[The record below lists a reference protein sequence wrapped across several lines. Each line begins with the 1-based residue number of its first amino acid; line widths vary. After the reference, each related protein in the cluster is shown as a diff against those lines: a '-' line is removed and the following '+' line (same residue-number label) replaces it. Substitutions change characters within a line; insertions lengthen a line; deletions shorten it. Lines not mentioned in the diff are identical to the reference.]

1 MKKILLLIFLCANIS
16 FAQMEYT
23 PVDHPVYDFL
33 KRMSLKNMISD
44 YNSGALPISRN
55 KISKYLIEIS
65 NSKTGLTSTDKKIL
79 NDFLVEYSFEIKKSF
94 NDTYSFFSDVKSF
107 SVFRDDKQK
116 YLYSF
121 ADSNATLFW
130 DITGFLSQKGS
141 RADSLGKNS
150 IALGEIGTRIRGTI
164 LGSVG
169 YYLRMSNGQKLN
181 GAQKDID
188 YAIAVNPK
196 LKANTKFQYEG
207 NNFDTY
213 EGYLKYS
220 TPNEWLSLIVGKEA
234 MTYGFGYVDKL
245 FLSTNTVPFSS
256 IRLELAYKS
265 VQYSF
270 MYGSLKGDSLGVD
283 MKSKSLATHR
293 LDVKLSKAIRFGF
306 WESII
311 ISDNYFN
318 FTYLNPLS
326 FLRSADYN
334 AGENLP
340 KNNNNALMGL
350 DCEIHPLKN
359 VSFQSSLLIDDLN
372 FKTLFKYLTGGS
384 SANDNRF
391 AYQLGVMWT
400 DAFSIPNLT
409 ATLEY
414 TKLAPFIYS
423 HRTNKSQYTNWTLP
437 LGHKLPPNSDEIAL
451 KLSTNIYNRL
461 KVDFTLQHQRSANR
475 IIMSGDTLIANYGG
489 NINRGDGDIARENV
503 FLEGDRVDRDIATL
517 GFVWQPIRQFF
528 VDLSYQFIYYNLLYN
543 SIKYKDNYFSGT
555 IRVDF

>member
-1 MKKILLLIFLCANIS
+1 MKKILLFILLCANIS

-33 KRMSLKNMISD
+33 KRMSLKNVISG

-55 KISKYLIEIS
+55 KISKYIIEIS
-65 NSKTGLTSTDKKIL
+65 NHKDALTSTDRKIL
-79 NDFLVEYSFEIKKSF
+79 NDYQVEYSYEIKKSL

-107 SVFRDDKQK
+107 SVLRDDKQK
-116 YLYSF
+116 YLYAF

-130 DITGFLSQKGS
+130 DVTGFLSQKGS
-141 RADSLGKNS
+141 KADSLGNNS
-150 IALGEIGTRIRGTI
+150 ITLGEIGTRIRGTM

-169 YYLRMSNGQKLN
+169 YYLRMSNGQKIR
-181 GAQKDID
+181 GAQKDVD
-188 YAIAVNPK
+188 FAIALNPK
-196 LKANTKFQYEG
+196 LKANTKFRYEG

-220 TPNEWLSLIVGKEA
+220 TPNEWFSLIAGKEA

-283 MKSKSLATHR
+283 MQSKSIATHR
-293 LDVKLSKAIRFGF
+293 LDVDISKAFRFGF
-306 WESII
+306 WETII
-311 ISDNYFN
+311 ISDSYFN

-334 AGENLP
+334 AGENHP
-340 KNNNNALMGL
+340 TNNNNALMGF
-350 DCEIHPLKN
+350 DCEVHPIKN
-359 VSFQSSLLIDDLN
+359 VSLQSSLLIDDLN
-372 FKTLFKYLTGGS
+372 FATLFKNRKGDTP
-384 SANDNRF
+384 ANDNRF
-391 AYQLGVMWT
+391 AYQLGILWT

-414 TKLAPFIYS
+414 TKLSPFIYT

-437 LGHKLPPNSDEIAL
+437 LGHKLPPNSDEIAF

-461 KVDFTLQHQRSANR
+461 KVDLTLQHQRSANR

-489 NINRGDGDIARENV
+489 NINRGDGDIVRDNL
-503 FLEGDRVDRDIATL
+503 FLEGDRVDRDIAIL
-517 GFVWQPIRQFF
+517 GVVWQPVRQFF
-528 VDLSYQFIYYNLLYN
+528 IDLSYQFIYYNLLYN
-543 SIKYKDNYFSGT
+543 STKYKDNYFSGT